1 MTALNSVLL
10 GGHESAEA
18 RRQRRLD
25 TFHPFYRRLVRDL
38 SNCAS
43 QIEDLAES
51 FPALLFA
58 LSTGYGSAARRDRS
72 LALVCAGAPLRQVA
86 DALGLAWWLRRLPPQ
101 AFVEPLPSFPVA
113 DDYGLRISS
122 LIPRAPEATAHWLKR
137 VGQAQLAAGSE
148 YALWL
153 ARQTELASWSE
164 DLFELMAAWAW
175 YSQRPA
181 LLGHRL
187 LRRPWGAEMSFKR
200 AREEVGAWRQRLR
213 LSEYL
218 GTGIERPWLAD
229 GVVSGFHF
237 IALRTIEDFIDESA
251 ALDNCLDQYADQLS
265 AGQSAIFSIR
275 KGERRVACVEIG
287 RHGEEVTMPTIVQ
300 LRGARN
306 RRAAPE
312 VWQATFAWLGG
323 QRLEPL
329 SPERCAPKPTKRA
342 AARRRLWDPYLAHL
356 EEVGGAPH
364 FRRTILERLWA
375 LSRARSRRLPAAARR
390 LAGNRGTRLDGKEA

>member
-25 TFHPFYRRLVRDL
+25 SFHPSYRRFVRDL

-43 QIEDLAES
+43 EIEDLAES

-58 LSTGYGSAARRDRS
+58 LSTGYGSSARRDRS
-72 LALVCAGAPLRQVA
+72 FALICRGASLRQAA
-86 DALGLAWWLRRLPPQ
+86 DALGLPWWLRKLPPQ
-101 AFVEPLPSFPVA
+101 AFVEPLPSLPTGE
-113 DDYGLRISS
+113 DYGLRISS
-122 LIPRAPEATAHWLKR
+122 LIPRAPEAAAHWLKR
-137 VGQAQLAAGSE
+137 VSHAQLAAGSE

-153 ARQTELASWSE
+153 ARQPELASWSD
-164 DLFELMAAWAW
+164 DLFELLAAWAW
-175 YSQRPA
+175 YSQRPG

-229 GVVSGFHF
+229 GVVSGFSF
-237 IALRTIEDFIDESA
+237 VALRTIEDFIDESA

-275 KGERRVACVEIG
+275 KGPRRVACVEIG
-287 RHGEEVTMPTIVQ
+287 LHGEEATMPTIVQ

-329 SPERCAPKPTKRA
+329 SPERHAPKPMKR
-342 AARRRLWDPYLAHL
+342 
-356 EEVGGAPH
+356 V
-364 FRRTILERLWA
+364 
-375 LSRARSRRLPAAARR
+375 AARR
-390 LAGNRGTRLDGKEA
+390 LLWEPYLGHLEDNGGAQRFRRTVLERLCADSRRRARRLPSAAGRPAHDLGTRLEGKEA